1 MPLLENR
8 TKDDFIHT
16 EVVYI
21 DTGLDK
27 ADENQTNS
35 NFTIETT
42 NQLSEIIS
50 LEVMKHHIPAAY
62 FSPFAHGRALEFKL
76 TNATLGTET
85 FTAWMGGE
93 TTPLHMSYPIKNV
106 ELARISQAIDYAIL
120 SSSTFSGYARV
131 RVEQNPQG
139 VLSFASE
146 PLVSYG
152 VVELEFLFQS
162 GSNSA
167 SSSASALGFLSSQDY
182 AGVTQSNNESL
193 IVAPLTPLTSSDTYI
208 DINIEQIRELS
219 PLRRVYYPRDGI
231 FSSEGTR
238 RVRLLVEPPGD
249 IAQLDFRIRS
259 RTNGGSYKELPF
271 DLPIFMEL
279 KVSFL
284 DCALD
289 VPFYTKKRE
298 FQI

>member
-16 EVVYI
+16 EVIYI

-42 NQLSEIIS
+42 NQISEIIS
-50 LEVMKHHIPAAY
+50 LEVLKHHIPDAY
-62 FSPFAHGRALEFKL
+62 FSPFADGRALDFKL
-76 TNATLGTET
+76 TNATLGTAT
-85 FTAWMGGE
+85 LTAWLGGE
-93 TTPLHMSYPIKNV
+93 TSPLHMSYPVKNT

-120 SSSTFSGYARV
+120 GNSTFAGYARV

-139 VLSFASE
+139 MLTFTSE
-146 PLVSYG
+146 ALVSYG
-152 VVELEFLFQS
+152 VVELEFLFSS
-162 GSNSA
+162 GANAA
-167 SSSASALGFLSSQDY
+167 STSPVALGFLASQDY
-182 AGVTQSNNESL
+182 SGVTQSNNESL
-193 IVAPLTPLTSSDTYI
+193 IVAPSAPLTSSDTYI

-219 PLRRVYYPRDGI
+219 PLCRVYRPREGI

-238 RVRLLVEPPGD
+238 RVRLLVEPPQD

-271 DLPIFMEL
+271 DLPIFIEL

-289 VPFYTKKRE
+289 VPFYTKERE